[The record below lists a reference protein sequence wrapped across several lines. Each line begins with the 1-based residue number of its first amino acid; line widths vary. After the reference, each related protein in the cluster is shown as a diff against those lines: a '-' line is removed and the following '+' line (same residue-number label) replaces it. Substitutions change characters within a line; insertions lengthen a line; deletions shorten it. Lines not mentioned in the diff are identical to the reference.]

1 MGVAESAL
9 EEIFRERSEYLINTD
24 EMIFET
30 YGEVSRK
37 RMDIPSEIPDIVKGI
52 DIVDK
57 IKVADLLFG
66 SKEYQTLLQL
76 TRPEEISKRKF
87 QPEAL
92 KKKLIDD
99 NIEEIGSFE

>member
-9 EEIFRERSEYLINTD
+9 EEIFRERSEYLINID
-24 EMIFET
+24 EIMLET
-30 YGEVSRK
+30 YGEFSGK
-37 RMDIPSEIPDIVKGI
+37 TINISSEIPDVVKGI

-66 SKEYQTLLQL
+66 SKEYLTLLQL
-76 TRPEEISKRKF
+76 TRPEEKSKRKF